1 MNLPCKDGGLTISS
15 RDDYVDIQCG
25 KKSELKS
32 SKKLEDLLKKLE
44 KPCFPFCGSKNVR
57 SKTLGSKNVRS

>member
-1 MNLPCKDGGLTISS
+1 MSLPCKDGGLSIIS
-15 RDDYVDIQCG
+15 RDNYVDIQCG
-25 KKSELKS
+25 KKSELKP

-57 SKTLGSKNVRS
+57 SKTLRSKNVRS